1 MTTERVVSREKLKD
15 LLDRLKG
22 QGRRIVF
29 TNGCFDIL
37 HAGHVQYLA
46 EARKCG
52 DLLVVGLNSDRSVR
66 SIKGDARPVVSE
78 EDRASVLASLRMVD
92 YVTIFHEDTP
102 LELIEYLRPHVI
114 VKGGDWTEDSVVGRE
129 TVMKDGGIVKII
141 PLMEGRSTTNLIE
154 KIVTA
159 YKK

>member
-1 MTTERVVSREKLKD
+1 MTTERVVSREKLQKI
-15 LLDRLKG
+15 LDRLKG
-22 QGRRIVF
+22 QGSRIVF

-46 EARKCG
+46 EARNCG

-66 SIKGDARPVVSE
+66 SIKGDARPVVHE
-78 EDRASVLASLRMVD
+78 EDRAFVLASLKMVD
-92 YVTIFHEDTP
+92 YVTIFNEDTP
-102 LELIEYLRPHVI
+102 LQLIEYLRPHVI

-154 KIVTA
+154 KIMTA